1 MLIKAT
7 ADVVPPRFK
16 TRIDTLNSGEAIVR
30 VPQVDRA
37 LEEAKRGGKT
47 ISGI

>member
-1 MLIKAT
+1 LIKTT
-7 ADVVPPRFK
+7 AEVVPPRFK
-16 TRIDTLNSGEAIVR
+16 TSIDPLNSGEAFVR

-37 LEEAKRGGKT
+37 LEEAERGRKT

>member
-1 MLIKAT
+1 MLIKPT
-7 ADVVPPRFK
+7 ADIVPPRFK
-16 TRIDTLNSGEAIVR
+16 TSIDTLNSGEAFVR

-37 LEEAKRGGKT
+37 LKEAKRGRKN